1 MGTGPG
7 KLAAEAGCSHHRLQ
21 FWCPTF
27 LVYLTDMGLVDVDNF
42 CFTEMLYGQPPTGT
56 EPCGACR

>member
-7 KLAAEAGCSHHRLQ
+7 KLAAEANYSLQDLQ

-27 LVYLTDMGLVDVDNF
+27 LVYLTDMGHVDVDNF
-42 CFTEMLYGQPPTGT
+42 CFTEVLYGQPPTGT